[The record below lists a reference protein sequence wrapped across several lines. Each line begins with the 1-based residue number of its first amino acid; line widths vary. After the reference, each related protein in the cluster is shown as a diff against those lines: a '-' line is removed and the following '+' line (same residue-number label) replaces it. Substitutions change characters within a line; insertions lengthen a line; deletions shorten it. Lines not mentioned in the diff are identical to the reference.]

1 VTDQLATIDDYISAA
16 PADARAALEQ
26 VRRAIRDAAPEAR
39 ETISYQMP
47 TITLDGRSL
56 VHFAAWA
63 HHLGLYPVPAGDD
76 DFERAV
82 APYRAAKSSVRFPL
96 GEPVPTDLVEQIIG
110 LLVRRRGERPA

>member
-1 VTDQLATIDDYISAA
+1 VADQFATIDEYISSF

-26 VRRAIRDAAPEAR
+26 VRQAIHEAAPTAL

-76 DFERAV
+76 EFERAV

-96 GEPVPTDLVEQIIG
+96 GEPLPTELVERIVG
-110 LLVRRRGERPA
+110 LLVRRRGERPE